1 MTRFNLAIA
10 IVLDVARRLQ
20 VAACQRVNR
29 VSIDYS
35 IIDIYKDKILLG
47 TTKKTSP
54 AIILRTRTCTG
65 HVSKHRILLQELPL
79 D

>member
-47 TTKKTSP
+47 TTKK
-54 AIILRTRTCTG
+54 R
-65 HVSKHRILLQELPL
+65 VQLLF
-79 D
+79 